1 MSAVT
6 AGGIERTAPALQGP
20 PPDPLRR
27 GIALSAA
34 LHVAVLVL
42 VLLGLPN
49 LFRSKPA
56 EEAPIAVRLVT
67 IAPHTR
73 ATHPNK
79 YRPQPRAKPEPVEA
93 PPVPVPERKPQPTP
107 ANTAPSSSP
116 PPPPPPER
124 PEPVKREAPQPLP
137 PPPPPKPVEARAEP
151 MPKPPEPK
159 PRHETHQEKRETP
172 PPETRKAR
180 TAAFDKLIE
189 HLEERKPDEPK
200 AKPASFDSLLKNL
213 TRDAPAA
220 SDDQPPRP
228 HQEAAGAAASS
239 QPMAP
244 LDSRL
249 TASEIDLLRQ
259 QIERC
264 WVVPAGARD
273 AKDLDIEIKASVN
286 PDGTVRQAAIVNM
299 ARYASDPF
307 FRAAADSAKRAILNP
322 QCSPLRLPPDK
333 YEAWHNLDL
342 FFNPK
347 DLL

>member
-6 AGGIERTAPALQGP
+6 IGGIERRAPALQKQ
-20 PPDPLRR
+20 PPDPLPR

-34 LHVAVLVL
+34 LHVVVLVL

-49 LFRSKPA
+49 LFRSRPV
-56 EEAPIAVRLVT
+56 EETPIAVELVT
-67 IAPHTR
+67 IAPHTH
-73 ATHPNK
+73 ATHRNK
-79 YRPQPRAKPEPVEA
+79 YRPQPKAKPEPAEA
-93 PPVPVPERKPQPTP
+93 PPAPVPERKPQPMPTS
-107 ANTAPSSSP
+107 AAPSSSP

-124 PEPVKREAPQPLP
+124 PEPAKRETHEPPP
-137 PPPPPKPVEARAEP
+137 PPPPPKPVEAKAEP
-151 MPKPPEPK
+151 QPKPPEPK
-159 PRHETHQEKRETP
+159 PRHETRHEKQEA
-172 PPETRKAR
+172 PPETRKAQA
-180 TAAFDKLIE
+180 AAFDKLIE
-189 HLEERKPDEPK
+189 HLDQRKPDQPK
-200 AKPASFDSLLKNL
+200 TASFDSLLNNL
-213 TRDAPAA
+213 TRDAPA
-220 SDDQPPRP
+220 STQEDPPQPHR
-228 HQEAAGAAASS
+228 AAAAAAPSS

-273 AKDLDIEIKASVN
+273 AKDLDIEIKAAVN
-286 PDGTVRQAAIVNM
+286 PDGTVREARIVNM

-307 FRAAADSAKRAILNP
+307 FRAAADSAKRAVLNP
-322 QCSPLRLPPDK
+322 QCSPLHLPPDK

-347 DLL
+347 DVL